1 MTKLVLDIWEE
12 EKLLSF
18 LGASWSASCP
28 SGAQLKLEISNWLT
42 DQNCH
47 KNIHWNLEYDSR
59 SHTYILIIPDM
70 IKDLFMLRWL

>member
-18 LGASWSASCP
+18 LGASWS